1 MAASPVFVGCFH
13 TCDGCVGEQG
23 HSRMVCATSWSEKEG
38 GVCNFFSC
46 GFDRQVFGWTICQ
59 QLEKWHVLD
68 AKYVSVSSLFVFFS
82 FSCFHIWLKI
92 MPTTLQTV
100 VYTSYVYLLLSLYN
114 FHIKLAWLLAA
125 ALWPQMSPT
134 TSQQLQGITVGINR
148 DSGTC
153 LRLMCNSASTDSTLC
168 SAHSML

>member
-1 MAASPVFVGCFH
+1 MRVHCFDHWAMAASPVFVGCFH

-114 FHIKLAWLLAA
+114 FHIKLAWLLAEHWFVA
-125 ALWPQMSPT
+125 TDVSHNLTA
-134 TSQQLQGITVGINR
+134 TSGHHRRN
-148 DSGTC
+148 
-153 LRLMCNSASTDSTLC
+153 
-168 SAHSML
+168 